1 MGKINFQN
9 VNTLNDRANIL
20 SGNLLLITA
29 DGSRFPILWR
39 IHSIVVWLMQLIY
52 TIVLLTGII
61 VTPKEKSLKDGT
73 VAVVVIIESCFL
85 LMRIYVNRKL
95 ITSLIQKM
103 NNILETADDIME
115 DIVKTTLKP
124 VIKPF
129 VIYGTAGVISITI
142 WTIQPI
148 LLIFEKTNFSY
159 VDYNLPT
166 AFSAEPFSVNILI
179 SSTFFMTIASVY
191 SFLKKYSVDVYMMHL
206 VLMLTAQYRYMAI
219 KLSLLFRDSQD
230 NRDESQ
236 RRYHPMTNQR
246 IEKEL
251 RVLCRHQNTVLHI
264 SFLLR
269 KLLSV
274 NFSLLYLN
282 SVFRFC
288 FIAILM
294 SSVPYMTFMEG
305 ISVLSFTMGSVM
317 QFFLLCSSVQTLSD
331 ASIEVTDK
339 AFHEAWYQFRP
350 SMKRIFLLLIMANN
364 LECKIAAIEK
374 FNLSLPS
381 FMTIMNQSYS
391 IALLFLKGN

>member
-1 MGKINFQN
+1 MRKINFQN

-20 SGNLLLITA
+20 SGNLFLITA
-29 DGSRFPILWR
+29 DGSRFSILWR
-39 IHSIVVWLMQLIY
+39 IHGIVVWLIQLIY
-52 TIVLLTGII
+52 TIVLLAGII
-61 VTPKEKSLKDGT
+61 VTPKEKALKDGT

-85 LMRIYVNRKL
+85 LTRIYVNKKL
-95 ITSLIQKM
+95 MMSLIQKI
-103 NNILETADDIME
+103 NDILETADETME

-124 VIKPF
+124 IIMPF
-129 VIYGTAGVISITI
+129 VIYGIAGALSITI
-142 WTIQPI
+142 WTLQPI
-148 LLIFEKTNFSY
+148 LLVYEKNNFFY

-166 AFSAEPFSVNILI
+166 AISAEPFSTSVLI
-179 SSTFFMTIASVY
+179 SSTVFMTIASVY

-219 KLSLLFRDSQD
+219 KLSLLFRDS
-230 NRDESQ
+230 RDES
-236 RRYHPMTNQR
+236 RKGHHPMTNR
-246 IEKEL
+246 WAEKEL
-251 RVLCRHQNTVLHI
+251 RALCQHQNTVLHI
-264 SFLLR
+264 SFLLK

-288 FIAILM
+288 FIGILM

-305 ISVLSFTMGSVM
+305 ISVLSFTIGSIM

-331 ASIEVTDK
+331 ASTKVTDK
-339 AFHEAWYQFRP
+339 AFDEAWYQFGP
-350 SMKRIFLLLIMANN
+350 SIKRTFILLIMANS

-391 IALLFLKGN
+391 IALLFLKAN